1 MNRADL
7 HAHTTASDGTFS
19 PAELV
24 AEAQRVRLDVLAISD
39 HDSTEG
45 IAPALLANR
54 GSTLRIIPAI
64 EINCDIPDGEVHM
77 LGYFKEV
84 PGGLR
89 PPAASTPV
97 PESGELAPGGAL
109 QDLLRRLR
117 AGRYERAKG
126 MADKMNALGM
136 PVTFERIEQLAG
148 GGSIGRPHVAR
159 AIVEAGHAY
168 TIGEAFERYIGR
180 DGPAYVERMKLSPAE
195 AAQAISASGGA
206 PVLAHPYM
214 FDQQGTLLKSVGP
227 DKLLPGLVAAGLRGI
242 ETYYYRYPTSAITSL
257 LKLAAQYHLLATGG
271 SDFHGSVKPGQ
282 GLGSVYVPWDAV
294 EALLSSL

>member
-7 HAHTTASDGTFS
+7 HTHTTASDGTFT

-24 AEAQRVRLDVLAISD
+24 AEAQRVRLDVLAVSD

-45 IAPALLANR
+45 LAPALHANQ
-54 GSTLRIIPAI
+54 GSALRIIPAI
-64 EINCDIPDGEVHM
+64 EINCDIPNGEVHM
-77 LGYFKEV
+77 LGYFKE
-84 PGGLR
+84 
-89 PPAASTPV
+89 
-97 PESGELAPGGAL
+97 APGGAL
-109 QDLLRRLR
+109 QVLLHSLR

-126 MADKMNALGM
+126 MAAKMNALGM
-136 PVTFERIEQLAG
+136 PVSFERIQELAA

-180 DGPAYVERMKLSPAE
+180 EGPAYVERMKLSPAE
-195 AAQAISASGGA
+195 AAQAIRASGGV

-214 FDQQGTLLKSVGP
+214 FDQYGTLLKSVGP
-227 DKLLPGLVAAGLRGI
+227 DKLLPELVAAGLRGI
-242 ETYYYRYPTSAITSL
+242 ETYYYRYPTTAIAAL
-257 LKLAAQYHLLATGG
+257 LKLTSQYHLLATGG

-282 GLGSVYVPWDAV
+282 GLGSVYVPWEAV
-294 EALLSSL
+294 ETLLNELDQASR

>member
-24 AEAQRVRLDVLAISD
+24 AEAQRVRLEVLAISD

-45 IAPALLANR
+45 LAPALQANQ
-54 GSTLRIIPAI
+54 GSALLIVPAI
-64 EINCDIPDGEVHM
+64 EINCDIPNGEVHM
-77 LGYFKEV
+77 LGYFKAV
-84 PGGLR
+84 
-89 PPAASTPV
+89 
-97 PESGELAPGGAL
+97 PGGAL
-109 QDLLRRLR
+109 QELLLRLR
-117 AGRYERAKG
+117 SARCERAKG

-136 PVTFERIEQLAG
+136 PVSFARIQELAA

-180 DGPAYVERMKLSPAE
+180 EGPAYVERMKLSPAE
-195 AAQAISASGGA
+195 AAQAIRASGGL
-206 PVLAHPYM
+206 PVLAHPDM
-214 FDQQGTLLKSVGP
+214 FDQYGTLLKSVGP
-227 DKLLPGLVAAGLRGI
+227 DKLLPELVAAGLRGI
-242 ETYYYRYPTSAITSL
+242 ETYYYRYPTTAIGAL
-257 LKLAAQYHLLATGG
+257 LKQAAQYGLLATGG

-282 GLGSVYVPWDAV
+282 GLGSVFVPWTAA
-294 EALLSSL
+294 EALLGELGLPVPA